1 MKRAIYLFAGY
12 LSLALGLIGVV
23 LPLLPTTP
31 FVLLAAFFFSRSSEK
46 LHNKLLNNKVF
57 GELIK
62 RWEQDGTIPL
72 KAKLLATFM
81 MLTMVS
87 YPLIYRPLDMSV
99 KLLVV
104 GAISLSL
111 AYIWS
116 RPSLANA

>member
-46 LHNKLLNNKVF
+46 LHKKLLNNKIF
-57 GELIK
+57 GELIR

-72 KAKLLATFM
+72 KAKLLATTM

-99 KLLVV
+99 KLVV
-104 GAISLSL
+104 VAAIALSL

-116 RPSLANA
+116 RPSMTHA

>member
-104 GAISLSL
+104 GAISFSL

>member
-1 MKRAIYLFAGY
+1 MKRALYLFAGC

-62 RWEQDGTIPL
+62 RWEQEGTIPL

-99 KLLVV
+99 KLMVV

>member
-46 LHNKLLNNKVF
+46 LHKKLLNNKVF

-99 KLLVV
+99 KLMVV

>member
-12 LSLALGLIGVV
+12 LSLLLGLIGVV

-46 LHNKLLNNKVF
+46 LHKKLLNNKVF

-72 KAKLLATFM
+72 KAKLLATVM

>member
-62 RWEQDGTIPL
+62 RWKQDGTIPL

-99 KLLVV
+99 KLMVV
-104 GAISLSL
+104 GTISLSL